1 MIKAAVISLISSY
14 FILIWLRTNAFAEY
28 MRLFRLSCFFKL
40 AEYNKL
46 HADGYDGSY
55 VDFISEYYKDYFIVR
70 LLICPVCLSFW
81 VGVINCIIFDAYA
94 YFIIAPL
101 SLLFYTI
108 FNRLL

>member
-1 MIKAAVISLISSY
+1 MLNVAVISIIAGY

-28 MRLFRLSCFFKL
+28 MLLFKLARFFKL
-40 AEYNKL
+40 EEYKKL
-46 HADGYDGSY
+46 HTDGYDGSY

-81 VGVINCIIFDAYA
+81 VGALSCFVFGEYS

-101 SLLFYTI
+101 SLLFYTL

>member
-1 MIKAAVISLISSY
+1 MIKAAVISIIAGY

-28 MRLFRLSCFFKL
+28 MNLFKL
-40 AEYNKL
+40 SGLFKLEEYNKL
-46 HADGYDGSY
+46 HKDGYDGGY

-81 VGVINCIIFDAYA
+81 VGVINCIIFEAYA

-101 SLLFYTI
+101 SLLFYTL
-108 FNRLL
+108 FNKLL